1 MLPAPLYAKAW
12 TSQIY
17 TEEQYGF
24 CPLRRSLLCSLSPL
38 LPGGAPR
45 TQGYCRRKAQSPQH
59 TIGLCIVLWRRHTCQ
74 GHGFETLCPSIIFLV
89 FLFPGPCFYRRKTNR
104 TRWVKLDQKNLCL
117 LLSVLWVSK
126 HNSKLLSSYLNT
138 HSNKEPSV
146 VSSFARQGL
155 QPRVF
160 TAALNVP
167 GEKVMIRNSHV
178 LLRVGI
184 NYAGAS
190 SKGEG

>member
-1 MLPAPLYAKAW
+1 MLLVPLYAKAW
-12 TSQIY
+12 TSQVY
-17 TEEQYGF
+17 TEEQKSLVLF
-24 CPLRRSLLCSLSPL
+24 VSFATLWSSKNKRVLQMESAESSAHHRSLYCSLEETH
-38 LPGGAPR
+38 LPGSRVWDPV
-45 TQGYCRRKAQSPQH
+45 PF
-59 TIGLCIVLWRRHTCQ
+59 RHI
-74 GHGFETLCPSIIFLV
+74 PSVPFPWAL
-89 FLFPGPCFYRRKTNR
+89 LFTEERQIELA
-104 TRWVKLDQKNLCL
+104 LDQKNLCL

-126 HNSKLLSSYLNT
+126 HNSKSLSSYLNT

-160 TAALNVP
+160 TVASNVP

-184 NYAGAS
+184 NYAGAN